1 MQGKQDICTG
11 AVFLLGSGILLAQ
24 ARTLP
29 AGAAFLP
36 SIALA
41 AIMFL
46 SAIMIW
52 RGVRRLRAGMP
63 AGGSGPFITAP
74 SRLLTGIVAMGLYIA
89 AIETVGFY
97 PSTALFV
104 PLTAYVLGARNPVAL
119 AAAGLGFVLFA
130 YVVFDLLFER
140 VMPQGLLFSAIYPAL
155 EAAAHA

>member
-11 AVFLLGSGILLAQ
+11 AVFFLGSGILLTQ
-24 ARTLP
+24 ARMLP

-52 RGVRRLRAGMP
+52 RGIRRMRAGMP
-63 AGGSGPFITAP
+63 GGGSKPFISSPA
-74 SRLLTGIVAMGLYIA
+74 RLLTGIVAMGLYIA
-89 AIETVGFY
+89 AIEMVGFY

-104 PLTAYVLGARNPVAL
+104 PLTAYVLGARNPVTL
-119 AAAGLGFVLFA
+119 ATAAVGFVLFA

-140 VMPQGLLFSAIYPAL
+140 VMPQGLLFTTIYPAL
-155 EAAAHA
+155 ETAAHA